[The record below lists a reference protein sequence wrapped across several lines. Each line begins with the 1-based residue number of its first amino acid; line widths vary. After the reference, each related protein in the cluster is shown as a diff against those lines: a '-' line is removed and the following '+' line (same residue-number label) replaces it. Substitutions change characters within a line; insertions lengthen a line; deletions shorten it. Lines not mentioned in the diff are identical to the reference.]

1 MGAFLI
7 FVLAVLVAG
16 AVAYRFGQLD
26 AYVTPYGIPAS
37 TQFFGGG
44 GATASAPPPGQAQ

>member
-26 AYVTPYGIPAS
+26 AYVTPYGIPPS
-37 TQFFGGG
+37 TKFFGGG
-44 GATASAPPPGQAQ
+44 GGGRELEPD